1 MKNNWSEESGY
12 LKKEFTF
19 SDFREAFSFMT
30 RVAFLAEEL
39 NHHPDWENSYNR
51 LVIKLKTHDKQRITE
66 LDHELATRID
76 QIK

>member
-1 MKNNWSEESGY
+1 MKNNWREESGY
-12 LKKEFTF
+12 LIKEFTF
-19 SDFREAFSFMT
+19 ADFREAFSFMT

-51 LVIKLKTHDKQRITE
+51 LIIKLKTHDKQKITD
-66 LDHELATRID
+66 LDHELAARID

>member
-1 MKNNWSEESGY
+1 MKNDWIEESGY
-12 LKKEFTF
+12 LTKEFVF
-19 SDFREAFSFMT
+19 QDFKEAFAFMI

-51 LVIKLKTHDKQRITE
+51 LVVRLKTHDKQKVTD
-66 LDHELATRID
+66 LDYELAKRID

>member
-1 MKNNWSEESGY
+1 MKNDWIEESGY
-12 LKKEFTF
+12 LTKKFLF
-19 SDFREAFSFMT
+19 QDFKEAFAFMI

-51 LVIKLKTHDKQRITE
+51 LVVRLKTHDKQKVTD
-66 LDHELATRID
+66 LDYELAKRID

>member
-1 MKNNWSEESGY
+1 MKNDWIEESGY
-12 LKKEFTF
+12 LTKEFLF
-19 SDFREAFSFMT
+19 QDFKEAFAFMI

-51 LVIKLKTHDKQRITE
+51 LVVRLKTHDKQKVTD
-66 LDHELATRID
+66 LDYELAKRID